1 MDGTLL
7 SLRGIT
13 KTYVNGDVETP
24 VLFGVHLDVMAGEFV
39 SLMGPSGSGKS
50 TLMHIMSLLDRP
62 DSGTYLFAGTET
74 GTLSNEGRAKLRL
87 DKIGFVFQAFHLL
100 PRLTVLENVTLPLLY
115 ANETAKRRV
124 ERARAVLE
132 EVGLTDRANFR
143 PTQLSGGQKQRVAI
157 ARALV
162 NEPEVIFADEPTGN
176 LDSKSSQQV
185 LEILK
190 DLNRE
195 GHTIILITHDKDIA
209 EHARRIIGIK
219 DGRIESD

>member
-190 DLNRE
+190 DLCRKH
-195 GHTIILITHDKDIA
+195 GRTIVMVTHEEEAAAYSD
-209 EHARRIIGIK
+209 RIIRIR
-219 DGRIESD
+219 DGRIV

>member
-190 DLNRE
+190 DLCRKH
-195 GHTIILITHDKDIA
+195 GRTIVMVTHEEEAAAYSD
-209 EHARRIIGIK
+209 RIIRIR
-219 DGRIESD
+219 DGRI